1 MGADIGALVGE
12 EDVVEGED
20 EAARVDRGA
29 DAVDLVAR
37 VVGGDEVLAAVLDPL
52 HRPAEPERAERH
64 EHILGV
70 DLAADAEA
78 AADMALVEVELFER
92 QVEERR
98 EALPVDVRDLRRA
111 VNLED
116 AGVGIEAGDG
126 AARLQRRRRCAGR
139 W

>member
-1 MGADIGALVGE
+1 MAGDAIGGDDVGPRQHGGGEVRHGGGMGADIGALVGE

-52 HRPAEPERAERH
+52 DRPAEPERAERR
-64 EHILGV
+64 EHILRV

-92 QVEERR
+92 
-98 EALPVDVRDLRRA
+98 
-111 VNLED
+111 
-116 AGVGIEAGDG
+116 
-126 AARLQRRRRCAGR
+126 AGR
-139 W
+139 GAPQGPSG